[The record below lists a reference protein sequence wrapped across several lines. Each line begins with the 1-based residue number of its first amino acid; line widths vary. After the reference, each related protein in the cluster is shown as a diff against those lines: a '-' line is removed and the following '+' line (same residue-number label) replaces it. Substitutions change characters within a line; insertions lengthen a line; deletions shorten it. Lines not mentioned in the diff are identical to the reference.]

1 MDENDAIAMYNDI
14 PLSETFTS
22 FDTGEQSMP
31 GYNTKFD
38 LTVED
43 MELIE
48 TALRTTKRSLNT
60 AVIAQDADPL
70 QPCENTRDVDV
81 SMKRIND
88 LLGRLHN
95 QKNFYRPK
103 TGAYIGG

>member
-1 MDENDAIAMYNDI
+1 
-14 PLSETFTS
+14 
-22 FDTGEQSMP
+22 MP

-48 TALRTTKRSLNT
+48 DALRTTKRSLNS
-60 AVIAQDADPL
+60 AVIEQAADPL
-70 QPCENTRDVDV
+70 RPCGNTRDVDA

-103 TGAYIGG
+103 SGAYIGG

>member
-1 MDENDAIAMYNDI
+1 
-14 PLSETFTS
+14 
-22 FDTGEQSMP
+22 MP
-31 GYNTKFD
+31 GYNKTFE
-38 LTVED
+38 LSVED

-48 TALRTTKRSLNT
+48 NALRTTKRSLNSE
-60 AVIAQDADPL
+60 VLSQDADPL
-70 QPCENTRDVDV
+70 RPCANTRAVDA

-103 TGAYIGG
+103 SGAYIGG

>member
-1 MDENDAIAMYNDI
+1 
-14 PLSETFTS
+14 
-22 FDTGEQSMP
+22 MP
-31 GYNTKFD
+31 GYNTSFE

-48 TALRTTKRSLNT
+48 DALRSTKQSLNT
-60 AVIAQDADPL
+60 AVIDQDSDPIR
-70 QPCENTRDVDV
+70 PDETTRELDA
-81 SMKRIND
+81 SMKQISD

>member
-1 MDENDAIAMYNDI
+1 
-14 PLSETFTS
+14 
-22 FDTGEQSMP
+22 MP
-31 GYNTKFD
+31 GYNTSFE

-48 TALRTTKRSLNT
+48 DALRSTKQSLNT
-60 AVIAQDADPL
+60 AVMDQDADPIR
-70 QPCENTRDVDV
+70 PDESTRELDA
-81 SMKRIND
+81 SMKQIND

>member
-1 MDENDAIAMYNDI
+1 
-14 PLSETFTS
+14 
-22 FDTGEQSMP
+22 MP

-48 TALRTTKRSLNT
+48 DALRTTKRSLNS
-60 AVIAQDADPL
+60 AVIEQAADPL
-70 QPCENTRDVDV
+70 RPCENTRDVDA

-103 TGAYIGG
+103 GGAYIGG

>member
-1 MDENDAIAMYNDI
+1 
-14 PLSETFTS
+14 
-22 FDTGEQSMP
+22 MP

-48 TALRTTKRSLNT
+48 DALRTTKRSLNS
-60 AVIAQDADPL
+60 AVIEQAADPL
-70 QPCENTRDVDV
+70 RPCENTRDVDA

-95 QKNFYRPK
+95 QKKFYRPK
-103 TGAYIGG
+103 SGAYIGG

>member
-1 MDENDAIAMYNDI
+1 MPSYNKNF
-14 PLSETFTS
+14 E
-22 FDTGEQSMP
+22 
-31 GYNTKFD
+31 

-48 TALRTTKRSLNT
+48 DALRTTKRSLNT
-60 AVIAQDADPL
+60 VVIDQDADPL
-70 QPCENTRDVDV
+70 RPCENTREVDA

-103 TGAYIGG
+103 SGAYIGG

>member
-1 MDENDAIAMYNDI
+1 
-14 PLSETFTS
+14 
-22 FDTGEQSMP
+22 MP
-31 GYNTKFD
+31 GYNTKFE

-48 TALRTTKRSLNT
+48 DALRNTKRSLNS
-60 AVIAQDADPL
+60 AVLQRDADPL
-70 QPCENTRDVDV
+70 RPCEDTRNVDV

>member
-1 MDENDAIAMYNDI
+1 
-14 PLSETFTS
+14 
-22 FDTGEQSMP
+22 MP
-31 GYNTKFD
+31 GYNKTFE

-48 TALRTTKRSLNT
+48 DALRSTKRSLNS
-60 AVIAQDADPL
+60 AVLQGDADPL
-70 QPCENTRDVDV
+70 RPCEDTRNVDA

-103 TGAYIGG
+103 SGAYIGG